1 MPEYKQVI
9 LVRDDLKLTKGKMAA
24 QVSHASVEAVLK
36 SHKDDAAVWRE
47 QGMKKVVLKV
57 ADLNE
62 LRALKQKAEDAG
74 IVTALIT
81 DAGHT
86 HLEPGTITCLGI
98 GPDKA
103 EKIDQVTGHL
113 KLIN

>member
-1 MPEYKQVI
+1 MTEYKQVI

-24 QVSHASVEAVLK
+24 QASHASVEALLK
-36 SHKDDAAVWRE
+36 SHKDDATTWRE

-57 ADLNE
+57 NDIKE
-62 LRALKQKAEDAG
+62 LLDVKRKAEDAG
-74 IVTALIT
+74 LVVALVT

-86 HLEPGTITCLGI
+86 QLPPSTVTCLGI

-103 EKIDQVTGHL
+103 ESIDRITGHL
-113 KLIN
+113 KLIS